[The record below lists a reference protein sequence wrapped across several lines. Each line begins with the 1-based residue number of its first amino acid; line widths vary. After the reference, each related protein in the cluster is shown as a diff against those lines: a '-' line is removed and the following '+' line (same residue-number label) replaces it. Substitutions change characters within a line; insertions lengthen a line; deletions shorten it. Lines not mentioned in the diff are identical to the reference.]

1 MLSLWKCFWTRS
13 PLSRKTMR
21 VLILAK
27 DEQID
32 DNGEIS
38 RMEEENEQEEK
49 REKALDVECQWM
61 DLSICSA
68 GGLTQPQAMKLK
80 GELQGQEV
88 LILIDSEA
96 SHNFISSK
104 LVQKLGLKRKSTKP
118 YYVRLGDGNIKSTQC
133 CCKNLK
139 VHLGPYMM
147 EGYFFLFNLG
157 GVDLILGVAWLA
169 TLGKLKQIGRP

>member
-49 REKALDVECQWM
+49 REKALDVKCQWM

-96 SHNFISSK
+96 SHNFIS
-104 LVQKLGLKRKSTKP
+104 
-118 YYVRLGDGNIKSTQC
+118 N
-133 CCKNLK
+133 N
-139 VHLGPYMM
+139 
-147 EGYFFLFNLG
+147 
-157 GVDLILGVAWLA
+157 W
-169 TLGKLKQIGRP
+169 